1 MSIMKDHSLE
11 KRERLLTDVRGIQI
25 FSISVIFSSAAVAS
39 SLVFIFIPNLETLSL
54 IFFLVGYLYG
64 IKTGATTV
72 ITSVTIYEMF
82 ASQFYGTGGLFPFIL
97 KFPPFLLIMVCG
109 VYFHHLKM
117 NNNFLGKEE
126 KEMMLKAPEEQFR
139 DDILYQPFDLQK
151 ETQEINFSVY
161 ERVLL
166 AQLGFVLTIIYDITT
181 SFGILV
187 FVPTWEA
194 LFVSFITGL
203 PFFIFHQL
211 TNLILFL
218 TIPSILIAINKAR
231 LTR

>member
-1 MSIMKDHSLE
+1 MKDHTLE
-11 KRERLLTDVRGIQI
+11 KRNTLLTEVRGIQV

-54 IFFLVGYLYG
+54 FFFLVGYRYG
-64 IKTGATTV
+64 IKTGVTTV

-97 KFPPFLLIMVCG
+97 KFPPFLLIMISG
-109 VYFHHLKM
+109 VYFHHLKIK
-117 NNNFLGKEE
+117 NDYSRE
-126 KEMMLKAPEEQFR
+126 KEMDSTSKIEEEHFQ

-161 ERVLL
+161 ERLLL

-187 FVPTWEA
+187 FVPTWEG

-211 TNLILFL
+211 TNLILFSS
-218 TIPSILIAINKAR
+218 IPSILIAINKAR
-231 LTR
+231 PTR